1 MWLIIKLSVIAGALA
16 LSACSS
22 QQSSQYA
29 GTRLVIDW
37 DQVNRVE
44 RAAQGQADIIWVN
57 YPYKRLDANGR
68 VVERI
73 DQYGEVIAAESG
85 TD

>member
-1 MWLIIKLSVIAGALA
+1 MWLVIKLSIIAGALA

-22 QQSSQYA
+22 QPSSQHA

-44 RAAQGQADIIWVN
+44 RAAQGQVDIIWIN
-57 YPYKRLDANGR
+57 YPYKRLDADGR

-73 DQYGEVIAAESG
+73 NQHGEVIAEESG

>member
-1 MWLIIKLSVIAGALA
+1 MWLLIKLSIIAGALA

-44 RAAQGQADIIWVN
+44 RAAHGQADIIWIN

-73 DQYGEVIAAESG
+73 NQHGEVIAAQPG
-85 TD
+85 TN